1 PASSAGDPG
10 STKTTTISPSG
21 KRSASGP
28 PRFGRSTPDQDTA
41 TDTPARSAASTS
53 ICRSS
58 LGKGSPPRTPAP
70 RNATSRAAR
79 PTTAVPGGSWP
90 LRNRA
95 PRDASVPGAGRSWVT
110 MAAGVASSASTGEP
124 DTSAGGPNGTVTATG
139 GRGST
144 GRSSDSP
151 RTGSTP
157 TSRAGNV

>member
-1 PASSAGDPG
+1 
-10 STKTTTISPSG
+10 
-21 KRSASGP
+21 
-28 PRFGRSTPDQDTA
+28 
-41 TDTPARSAASTS
+41 
-53 ICRSS
+53 
-58 LGKGSPPRTPAP
+58 
-70 RNATSRAAR
+70 
-79 PTTAVPGGSWP
+79 SWP
-90 LRNRA
+90 LRSRA

-157 TSRAGNV
+157 TSRAGNVVSLPVVSVHLSKGWPAATTTSVGDTTMPAVASAGASGNAVTRPARRRVTSASTNSAGETSGDLSSPRCRSGGGGSTGGDRERGQ